1 MSNKKTYI
9 GEIVAYNALFYCYS
23 AISSMISKNK
33 HIIHQKTLDYK
44 VGGSV
49 L

>member
-9 GEIVAYNALFYCYS
+9 GEAVAYNALFYCYS

-33 HIIHQKTLDYK
+33 QTVHQKTLDYK
-44 VGGSV
+44 VGDSV

>member
-1 MSNKKTYI
+1 MSNKKTCI

-23 AISSMISKNK
+23 AILSMISMNK
-33 HIIHQKTLDYK
+33 QTIHQKTLDYK
-44 VGGSV
+44 VGDSD